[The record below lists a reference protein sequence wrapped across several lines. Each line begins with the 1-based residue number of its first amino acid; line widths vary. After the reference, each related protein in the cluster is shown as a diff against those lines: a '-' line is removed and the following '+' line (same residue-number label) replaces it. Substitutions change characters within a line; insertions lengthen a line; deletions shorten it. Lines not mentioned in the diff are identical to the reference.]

1 MANFTHLVV
10 LLIVT
15 RKPIKKLGAF
25 CWLALAI
32 AIVETLICIKF
43 GRGTT
48 TTFCLNFHSSQ
59 KRSVVVRAC
68 QLTGPRGPFWASR
81 CYIEGF
87 KITP

>member
-1 MANFTHLVV
+1 MAIFTHLIV

-48 TTFCLNFHSSQ
+48 TTFCLNFHSFQ
-59 KRSVVVRAC
+59 KRSVVRVC
-68 QLTGPRGPFWASR
+68 QLIGPRGPFWASG
-81 CYIEGF
+81 CHIEGS
-87 KITP
+87 KITS